1 MKKLT
6 GLLLRTSIALF
17 SVLFLSGCENNND
30 ISAGISEAVS
40 TVSTSAVSVSE
51 TETTP
56 RTAETEVSETEPS
69 ETTQTETKRETPT
82 PAELDGDYLQ
92 WAQTAADTVYR
103 FLNEG
108 MCFVNTPMGGRF
120 GFIDMT
126 FDGVPELIIA
136 QSGMWG
142 GPMTAY
148 TLNGDMLYGYCTF
161 YEEET
166 DFYIASV
173 DSETGEKV
181 MLYKTDGGH
190 GFVVSK
196 EVYALTD
203 NVLLFYEEQI
213 YNQDGEISIYDAKV
227 YSGDDLIEESDDCD
241 GLYQKYFGKYEELY
255 RFNYK
260 TEIIEV
266 PDSENY
272 SLDDVYAC
280 VSQVMKKY
288 SENLPQN

>member
-6 GLLLRTSIALF
+6 GLLLYTSIALF

-30 ISAGISEAVS
+30 ISAGISETVS
-40 TVSTSAVSVSE
+40 TVSTSAASVSE

-56 RTAETEVSETEPS
+56 QTSETEQS
-69 ETTQTETKRETPT
+69 KIILTEKLRDALV
-82 PAELDGDYLQ
+82 PAELEGDYFQ

-148 TLNGDMLYGYCTF
+148 TLNGDMLYGYGTF

-173 DSETGEKV
+173 NSETGEKV

-213 YNQDGEISIYDAKV
+213 YNQDGEISIHDAKV

>member
-1 MKKLT
+1 MKKFT
-6 GLLLRTSIALF
+6 GLLLYTSIALF

-30 ISAGISEAVS
+30 ISAGISETVS
-40 TVSTSAVSVSE
+40 TVSTSAASVSE

-56 RTAETEVSETEPS
+56 QTSETEQS
-69 ETTQTETKRETPT
+69 KIILTEKLRDALV
-82 PAELDGDYLQ
+82 PAELEGDYFQ

-148 TLNGDMLYGYCTF
+148 TLNGDMLYGYSTF

-213 YNQDGEISIYDAKV
+213 YNQDGEISIHDAKV
-227 YSGDDLIEESDDCD
+227 YSGDDLIEESNDCD
-241 GLYQKYFGKYEELY
+241 GLYQKNFGKYEELY

>member
-1 MKKLT
+1 MFPQH
-6 GLLLRTSIALF
+6 A
-17 SVLFLSGCENNND
+17 
-30 ISAGISEAVS
+30 
-40 TVSTSAVSVSE
+40 
-51 TETTP
+51 
-56 RTAETEVSETEPS
+56 
-69 ETTQTETKRETPT
+69 
-82 PAELDGDYLQ
+82 Y
-92 WAQTAADTVYR
+92 
-103 FLNEG
+103 
-108 MCFVNTPMGGRF
+108 GGRF
-120 GFIDMT
+120 GFIDFT
-126 FDGVPELIIA
+126 FDGIPELIIA

-142 GPMTAY
+142 GPMTVY
-148 TLNGDMLYGYCTF
+148 TLNGDMLYGYGTF

-181 MLYKTDGGH
+181 MLYETYGGH
-190 GFVVSK
+190 GFVISK

-203 NVLLFYEEQI
+203 NVLDFYEEQI
-213 YNQDGEISIYDAKV
+213 YGQDGEISIHDAYV
-227 YSGDDLIEESDDCD
+227 YSGGDLIEESEDCD

-260 TEIIEV
+260 TEIIDV

-280 VSQVMKKY
+280 VSQMMKKY

>member
-1 MKKLT
+1 MKRFANV
-6 GLLLRTSIALF
+6 LLCTSLAVISALA
-17 SVLFLSGCENNND
+17 LSGCENNND
-30 ISAGISEAVS
+30 ISSGNSETVSS

-51 TETTP
+51 TETPPQT
-56 RTAETEVSETEPS
+56 TETEPA
-69 ETTQTETKRETPT
+69 ETTQTEKNRETAV
-82 PAELDGDYLQ
+82 PAELSGDYLQ

-103 FLNEG
+103 FLNEKI
-108 MCFVNTPMGGRF
+108 CFPNTPLGGRF
-120 GFIDMT
+120 GFINLT
-126 FDGVPELIIA
+126 FDGIPELIIA

-148 TLNGDMLYGYCTF
+148 TLDGDMLYGYGTF

-181 MLYKTDGGH
+181 MLYKTEGGH
-190 GFVVSK
+190 GYVISK

-203 NVLLFYEEQI
+203 NVLDFYEEQI
-213 YNQDGEISIYDAKV
+213 YGPNGEISIHDAKV
-227 YSGDDLIEESDDCD
+227 YIGDDLIEESDNID

-260 TEIIEV
+260 TEIIKI
-266 PDSENY
+266 PDEENY
-272 SLDDVYAC
+272 SVDDVYAC

-288 SENLPQN
+288 LENQPQT